1 MQDAKKG
8 MIFRVVAMVVLL
20 GIDPS
25 FAGVGSKN
33 GNWEGVFFG
42 VVFQPKSAVAGEAV
56 GRALELDFILVLNIN
71 LEAHGAVVARV
82 VKEIEIGNL
91 QDKLHPRSFDGV
103 RAAGVQGIEI
113 VAWSLEIQ
121 QQRVGCGGV

>member
-1 MQDAKKG
+1 
-8 MIFRVVAMVVLL
+8 MVVLL
-20 GIDPS
+20 GIDPG

-56 GRALELDFILVLNIN
+56 GRALELDFVLVPNVN

-103 RAAGVQGIEI
+103 RASGVQGIEI